1 MDQQML
7 AWCQSQRLPV
17 HVLLTKCDKLKR
29 GAMTIALREVSKIL
43 AAEHGVTVQLFS
55 ATRGVGVE
63 EARQQIMALL
73 QTAGPA

>member
-7 AWCQSQRLPV
+7 AWCQSQQLPV

-29 GAMTIALREVSKIL
+29 GAMTVALREVSKKV

-55 ATRGVGVE
+55 ATDGVGVE
-63 EARQQIMALL
+63 AARQQITSLL
-73 QTAGPA
+73 QTAEYT